1 MSMLEVADAV
11 LWSAEALWLTEGLV
25 FDKDAPY
32 SGFWLLSDE
41 LLNQD
46 RLSLASLTS
55 DGCLPMTG
63 KNFDVRS

>member
-1 MSMLEVADAV
+1 MSMLGVTDAV
-11 LWSAEALWLTEGLV
+11 FWDAKALWLAEGSV

-32 SGFWLLSDE
+32 SGFWLVSDE

-55 DGCLPMTG
+55 AVCLPMNG
-63 KNFDVRS
+63 KKMLH

>member
-1 MSMLEVADAV
+1 MSMLEVTDAV
-11 LWSAEALWLTEGLV
+11 FWGAEVLWLTEGLV

-41 LLNQD
+41 LLNQE

-55 DGCLPMTG
+55 DVCLPM
-63 KNFDVRS
+63 DREEI

>member
-1 MSMLEVADAV
+1 MSMLGVTDAV
-11 LWSAEALWLTEGLV
+11 LWDAEALWLTEGSV

-32 SGFWLLSDE
+32 SAFWLLSDE

-55 DGCLPMTG
+55 DVCLPMNG
-63 KNFDVRS
+63 KEILH

>member
-1 MSMLEVADAV
+1 MSMLEVAEAV
-11 LWSAEALWLTEGLV
+11 FWSAEVLWLTEGRE
-25 FDKDAPY
+25 FDTDAPY

-55 DGCLPMTG
+55 DDCLPI
-63 KNFDVRS
+63 NREEI